1 MKKLSATVT
10 YTPGEHLSLAT
21 PTYSLSTEL
30 CQLHYAPHLMAV
42 SHELVNEMRTNK
54 SGSSSYLE
62 NHNITMMSWIYKQT
76 EYHESTMKL
85 LTLTI
90 QIYHMLI

>member
-1 MKKLSATVT
+1 
-10 YTPGEHLSLAT
+10 
-21 PTYSLSTEL
+21 
-30 CQLHYAPHLMAV
+30 MAV
-42 SHELVNEMRTNK
+42 SHELVNKMRTNK

-90 QIYHMLI
+90 QILI